1 LLLVDEVASG
11 LTAAEVRTFVQHI
24 REVRDAY
31 GITVI
36 WVEHI
41 ISALTQVVDRLIVLE
56 QGSIIADGAPQ
67 AVVQNEHVLRT
78 YFGGAARKARA

>member
-1 LLLVDEVASG
+1 M
-11 LTAAEVRTFVQHI
+11 RRFVGHI

-41 ISALTQVVDRLIVLE
+41 ISALTQVVDRLVVLE
-56 QGSIIADGAPQ
+56 QGSIIADGAPE

-78 YFGGAARKARA
+78 YFGGATRREPA

>member
-1 LLLVDEVASG
+1 M
-11 LTAAEVRTFVQHI
+11 
-24 REVRDAY
+24 RDAY

-67 AVVQNEHVLRT
+67 TVVQNEHVLRT
-78 YFGGAARKARA
+78 YFGGVARKEPA

>member
-1 LLLVDEVASG
+1 M
-11 LTAAEVRTFVQHI
+11 
-24 REVRDAY
+24 
-31 GITVI
+31 I

-67 AVVQNEHVLRT
+67 TVVQNEHVLRT
-78 YFGGAARKARA
+78 YFGGAARKEPA